1 MGTGLR
7 GLSSV
12 IQLTVTIAVL
22 LLVALGTVP
31 LIGQA
36 QETINNS
43 RNVLPDGALDTGPD
57 DNNGDDGPDVTGPE
71 DTFTSVEF
79 NDPPR
84 VVAAGNAKTFEATAN
99 ANRPLTGATFS
110 IDIPEEE
117 IPEGVPNNYE
127 EFSSCGGD
135 PAGECTVR
143 KQLSFPYSGLGY
155 KAEVKVQ
162 FETAPEQDGVIDPDS
177 IETETTQTTIQVIMI
192 NIDKLEGGKFDAN
205 AAARYGVAL
214 DGARLRWAT
223 EADVEP
229 SGSTAK
235 NVECGEDLCRIPATS
250 LDLPNSL
257 GGTYQ
262 AEVIAEFYTT
272 TGEAAATKTIEVE
285 RKPGLE
291 IAVKEE
297 NNGETVS
304 VPGIGV
310 FVQDTSV
317 NTNDDGVA
325 RFNNLK
331 RNTIKEIFLHCN
343 EPSYRNVREGY
354 NIDPSERNTVEL
366 DLQAASP
373 IPECTSTDDIEEKP
387 GLEIAVKEENNGE
400 TMPVPGIKVSVQ
412 DTSINTND
420 DGVARFEGLDD
431 NTINKIELYCN
442 DPLTVEDKDTSIDP
456 SERDTVEVELVGDT
470 GGEGC
475 ESTER

>member
-1 MGTGLR
+1 
-7 GLSSV
+7 LSSV

-57 DNNGDDGPDVTGPE
+57 DNNGDDVPDVTGPE
-71 DTFTSVEF
+71 DTFISVEF
-79 NDPPR
+79 NNPPR

-99 ANRPLTGATFS
+99 ADRPLTRATLS
-110 IDIPEEE
+110 INT
-117 IPEGVPNNYE
+117 PEGVPNNDE

-135 PAGECTVR
+135 PAGECTIR
-143 KQLSFPYSGLGY
+143 KQLSFPDTSQGYST
-155 KAEVKVQ
+155 EVNAQ
-162 FETAPEQDGVIDPDS
+162 FETAPEQSDGTID
-177 IETETTQTTIQVIMI
+177 IESTETGTTQTTTQVIDI
-192 NIDKLEGGKFDAN
+192 SLDKLEGGKFEAT
-205 AAARYGVAL
+205 AAAPSGGAL

-235 NVECGEDLCRIPATS
+235 NVECSGQQPTCTIPATS

-262 AEVIAEFYTT
+262 AEIIAEFYTT
-272 TGEAAATKTIEVE
+272 PGEVAATKTIEVE

-325 RFNNLK
+325 RFDNLK

-343 EPSYRNVREGY
+343 EPFYRNVREGY
-354 NIDPSERNTVEL
+354 DIDPSERNTVEL
-366 DLQAASP
+366 DLRASTSMV
-373 IPECTSTDDIEEKP
+373 ECASTEDIEEKP

-400 TMPVPGIKVSVQ
+400 TMPVPGIKVSIQ
-412 DTSINTND
+412 DTSITTND

-431 NTINKIELYCN
+431 NTIEEIELYCN
-442 DPLTVEDKDTSIDP
+442 DPRIVNSEDTSIDP
-456 SERDTVEVELVGDT
+456 SERNTVEVELVGDT